1 MSFSRKSFFKISY
14 PGQGKEKKKAKDSFS
29 QISS

>member
-14 PGQGKEKKKAKDSFS
+14 PGQGKEKKKSKRQFFS
-29 QISS
+29 D